1 MTRNW
6 IRWCCVPLAF
16 AGLFMSIESAVAV
29 ASPQRASGSI
39 DADALKVPITSVVCS
54 TTRNCV
60 AIGTQPYGSTVGS
73 IGVTTSDGGSTW
85 ASTPIL
91 RGVKYLQA
99 LACPATRTCV
109 AVGSNPLGNGDRGA
123 VLRTLNGGRTW
134 VLAPAL
140 PKGVGRLVD
149 VSCPTKTFCMAVG
162 VTSSITRAVGVISND
177 AGRSWR
183 TVRLPKGEED
193 LSLVT
198 CTTRRYC
205 IAEGEMEATIGDPQS
220 GNRLSIITTT
230 NRGSAWKQSSFSTSN
245 AAPIGIPTFS
255 GLTCATPTHCLIV
268 GDAAPGDGSPSGMI
282 ASSTDRGASW
292 TFHAVPP
299 GTTFLNAISCG
310 SSTQCAVAGGGI
322 EARGGIDRDI
332 LTTTDA
338 GKSWISRV
346 VPAAAVDL
354 DGVSCPSA
362 TSCMAVGFGLSSTD
376 PSPEPAAVVVSGD
389 GGATWST
396 AP

>member
-1 MTRNW
+1 
-6 IRWCCVPLAF
+6 
-16 AGLFMSIESAVAV
+16 MSIDTAVAV
-29 ASPQRASGSI
+29 APPQRASGSME
-39 DADALKVPITSVVCS
+39 ADALKVPLMSVVCS
-54 TTRNCV
+54 TTRRCV
-60 AIGTQPYGSTVGS
+60 AIGTQPDGSTVGS

-123 VLRTLNGGRTW
+123 VLRTLDGGRTW

-140 PKGVGRLVD
+140 PTGVGRLVD
-149 VSCPTKTFCMAVG
+149 VSCPTKSFCMAVG
-162 VTSSITRAVGVISND
+162 VTSSITNAVAVISND
-177 AGRSWR
+177 AGQSWR

-198 CTTRRYC
+198 CTTRRCC
-205 IAEGEMEATIGDPQS
+205 IAEGEMEATIGDPES
-220 GNRLSIITTT
+220 GSRLSIIITTA
-230 NRGSAWKQSSFSTSN
+230 NRGSAWKQSSLSTNN

-255 GLTCATPTHCLIV
+255 GLTCATPTHCLLV
-268 GDAAPGDGSPSGMI
+268 GDATPGDGSPSGMI
-282 ASSTDRGASW
+282 ASSIDGGASW
-292 TFHAVPP
+292 TFQAVPP
-299 GTTFLNAISCG
+299 GTTFLNSISCG
-310 SSTQCAVAGGGI
+310 SSVQCAVAGGGI

-338 GKSWISRV
+338 GKTWISRV
-346 VPAAAVDL
+346 VPAASVGL

-376 PSPEPAAVVVSGD
+376 PSAEPAVIVVSGD
-389 GGATWST
+389 GGATWT
-396 AP
+396 AQ